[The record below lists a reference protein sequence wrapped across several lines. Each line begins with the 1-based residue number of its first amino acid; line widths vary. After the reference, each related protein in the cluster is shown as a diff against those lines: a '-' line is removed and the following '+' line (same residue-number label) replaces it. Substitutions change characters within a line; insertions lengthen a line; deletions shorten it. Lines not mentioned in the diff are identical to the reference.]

1 MPLASS
7 RARSSAAKAVP
18 DKAVATI
25 AETSP
30 ATTTL
35 VATTAR
41 TAPVGG
47 TSLVAFLSHE
57 SLLAIFKRFPRSAST
72 LAMYNYLAAL
82 TGVFSD
88 HRGPLDTRPSREQL
102 KSQISVSSSNRWN
115 RSIVSTVTDTYH
127 CPRNS
132 REGLHRGGAGK
143 GGWGKPG
150 EEASLVPEFT
160 AEGEQEEIVP
170 DEPDNEVTLEDY
182 EKAKA
187 ERKTALMAS
196 LKQKNKG
203 GASKTVDE
211 SAFTGMKLTSK
222 DDGVD
227 VLSSFELEGSETIK
241 GKRVRTKNGVQKTIL
256 DTGFKTTPSAPA
268 DDRGG
273 RGGRGRGDRDSGH
286 GVSRGRG
293 FRDGGRGVVR
303 GARPGNARGAGFSA
317 KIDDDSAFPTLGRN

>member
-1 MPLASS
+1 MFALLDEEDGPKPVA
-7 RARSSAAKAVP
+7 ATKAPAAKTAPAAKKPAKLPEKHAVP
-18 DKAVATI
+18 GRGVSAGRGI
-25 AETSP
+25 
-30 ATTTL
+30 
-35 VATTAR
+35 AR
-41 TAPVGG
+41 TPRAPREFEGEVVGSEG
-47 TSLVAFLSHE
+47 
-57 SLLAIFKRFPRSAST
+57 RPRQSGR
-72 LAMYNYLAAL
+72 N
-82 TGVFSD
+82 D
-88 HRGPLDTRPSREQL
+88 RRD
-102 KSQISVSSSNRWN
+102 K
-115 RSIVSTVTDTYH
+115 
-127 CPRNS
+127 PRNNDARRNDRQDRS
-132 REGLHRGGAGK
+132 GRGREGLHRGGAGK

-303 GARPGNARGAGFSA
+303 GARPGNARGSGFSA